1 MSQQHGTAGK
11 VIAMEKWKCTGTSN
25 MDELE
30 SRFTTIGAAQGSPG
44 KMIAQFPEPGVVA
57 RQAWSLPCANAASG
71 NTPSPL
77 FDSAFLQDPYPAY
90 HALREAGPVHWRDD
104 VFQGAWILPRYADVA
119 FALRD
124 PRLSS
129 QRTGGWIKRI
139 ADAGT
144 PATDG
149 RRQPG
154 RDAFQR
160 MFARA
165 MVFLDAPDHQRLRRA
180 MAAGFHPSRIR
191 ALAPPIEQIADELFD
206 PLRCCPEF
214 DFIGAVAR
222 PLPSRVMALLLG
234 VDRSDEA
241 RFIAWS
247 DSLATFIGALQPSA
261 EQLRGAQRGLLE
273 MASYFNG
280 LLRQRRG
287 APGTDLIGC
296 LLQAEAAGEIRA
308 DGELVAQ
315 CAMLLFAGH
324 ETTRNLLGNALHTLL
339 SHPGQWQSLR
349 ACPERLPSA
358 IRESLRYDSPVQ
370 YTGRRV
376 AATLT
381 LHGHTLHRGDLVIA
395 LIGAANRDPA
405 RFAAPDIFD
414 ITRQEGSHLSF
425 GSGPHACIGATLALL
440 EAEVTLRQMVR
451 RWPALRLAE
460 TSSIW
465 NGNPGLRGLSKL
477 ELYTGG

>member
-1 MSQQHGTAGK
+1 M
-11 VIAMEKWKCTGTSN
+11 
-25 MDELE
+25 
-30 SRFTTIGAAQGSPG
+30 
-44 KMIAQFPEPGVVA
+44 A
-57 RQAWSLPCANAASG
+57 RQAWPLSCPAAAPANA
-71 NTPSPL
+71 PLPL
-77 FDSAFLQDPYPAY
+77 FDGAFLHDPYPAY
-90 HALREAGPVHWRDD
+90 RALREQGPVHWRED
-104 VFQGAWILPRYADVA
+104 VFQGAWLLPRYADVA
-119 FALRD
+119 LALRD
-124 PRLSS
+124 PRFSA

-139 ADAGT
+139 PDAGQ
-144 PATDG
+144 PAAD
-149 RRQPG
+149 RRGQAG
-154 RDAFQR
+154 RDAFER

-191 ALAPPIEQIADELFD
+191 ALAPRIEQLADELFD
-206 PLRCCPEF
+206 PLRHCPEF

-261 EQLRGAQRGLLE
+261 EQLQGARRGLMD
-273 MASYFNG
+273 MAGYFET
-280 LLRQRRG
+280 LLRERRR

-296 LLQAEAAGEIRA
+296 LLQAEAAGDIRA

-324 ETTRNLLGNALHTLL
+324 ETTRNLLGNALHALL
-339 SHPGQWQSLR
+339 SHPAQWQALC
-349 ACPERLPSA
+349 ACPDALPSA
-358 IRESLRYDSPVQ
+358 LREILRYDSPVQ

-381 LHGHTLHRGDLVIA
+381 LHGHTLQRGDLVIA

-405 RFAAPDIFD
+405 RFAAPDTFD
-414 ITRQEGSHLSF
+414 IMRRESSHLSF
-425 GSGPHACIGATLALL
+425 GSGPHVCIGATLALL
-440 EAEVTLRQMVR
+440 EAEVTLRQMAR
-451 RWPALRLAE
+451 RWPALRLADSVFE
-460 TSSIW
+460 W
-465 NGNPGLRGLSKL
+465 NGNPGLRGLSTL
-477 ELYTGG
+477 RLRTGA